1 MTLEPPHFKISRSE
15 LPQLLFRM
23 ENKHRPGG
31 NPYTEENPIR
41 KSYRFLFLLLSPYR
55 NSLWSHLQALLCT
68 VLSRVRF
75 FATPR
80 TAARQAPLSLGSPR
94 QEYWSVLPFPSP
106 GDRPAPGIKHIS
118 FISSIGRWIFFYPLA
133 NSLLLLFVKCELGVV
148 NSAQHYSEL

>member
-41 KSYRFLFLLLSPYR
+41 KSYRFLFLHLSPYR

-94 QEYWSVLPFPSP
+94 QGYWSRSPFPSP
-106 GDRPAPGIKHIS
+106 ESSRPRDQTCISWGSCIDRQVLH
-118 FISSIGRWIFFYPLA
+118 
-133 NSLLLLFVKCELGVV
+133 
-148 NSAQHYSEL
+148 H

>member
-80 TAARQAPLSLGSPR
+80 TAACQAPLSLGFSR
-94 QEYWSVLPFPSP
+94 QQYWSGLLFPTPRDLP
-106 GDRPAPGIKHIS
+106 DPGIKPAS
-118 FISSIGRWIFFYPLA
+118 PALQGQSLPLSHLG
-133 NSLLLLFVKCELGVV
+133 SLFLYVSMLYDLNVG
-148 NSAQHYSEL
+148 